1 LIPAGLDPA
10 FGINI
15 FKGKTGGEM
24 AFKYLMV
31 EKGPPVCWVK
41 FNRPPVNALN
51 TEMVLELEQV
61 FDELAADE
69 QTSVIILTGQGRAF
83 VAGADIAELS
93 GFSALD
99 ARRFA
104 QNGHRCLAKIAGIEK
119 VVIAAIN
126 GFALG
131 GGCEL
136 ALACDL
142 RIMVEGAKI
151 GQPEVKLG
159 LLPGFGGTQ
168 RLARLVGPGVAKEL
182 IFTGDNIDAAE
193 ALRLGLVNRVVKP
206 EELVPFVSELAAKIA
221 AQGPAAVRL
230 AKACINHGL
239 DTDLNTGC
247 AYEIEAFGVCFATGE
262 PAEGTRAFLEKR
274 NPQWKKGKE

>member
-1 LIPAGLDPA
+1 ME
-10 FGINI
+10 FR
-15 FKGKTGGEM
+15 
-24 AFKYLMV
+24 YLLV
-31 EKGPPVCWVK
+31 EEKPPVCWVR

-51 TEMVLELEQV
+51 TEMVLEIEQL
-61 FDELAADE
+61 FDELAKKPE
-69 QTSVIILTGQGRAF
+69 ILVIILTGQGKAF
-83 VAGADIAELS
+83 IAGADIAEMS
-93 GFSALD
+93 GFSALA

-104 QNGHRCLAKIAGIEK
+104 QQGHRCLDKIARIEK

-151 GQPEVKLG
+151 GQPEVNLG
-159 LLPGFGGTQ
+159 LIPGFGGTQ
-168 RLARLVGPGVAKEL
+168 RLARLVGPGIAKEL
-182 IFTGDNIDAAE
+182 IFSGEPVDAAE
-193 ALRLGLVNRVVKP
+193 AWRIGLVNRVVKP
-206 EELVPFVSELAAKIA
+206 EELLSVAAEVAERIA
-221 AQGPAAVRL
+221 SRGPAAVRL

-239 DTDLNTGC
+239 DTDLQTGC
-247 AYEIEAFGVCFATGE
+247 AYEIEAFGVCFASGE

-274 NPQWKKGKE
+274 NPDWKKGKE

>member
-1 LIPAGLDPA
+1 M
-10 FGINI
+10 
-15 FKGKTGGEM
+15 E
-24 AFKYLMV
+24 FKYLIV
-31 EKGPPVCWVK
+31 EKQAPVCWVK

-51 TEMVLELEQV
+51 TEMVLEIEKL
-61 FDELAADE
+61 FDELSVDND
-69 QTSVIILTGQGRAF
+69 TSIIVLTGQGKAF
-83 VAGADIAELS
+83 IAGADIAEMS
-93 GFSALD
+93 GFSALE
-99 ARRFA
+99 ARQFA
-104 QNGHRCLAKIAGIEK
+104 QNGHRCLNKIARIEK

-151 GQPEVKLG
+151 GQPEVNLG
-159 LLPGFGGTQ
+159 LIPGFGGTQ
-168 RLARLVGPGVAKEL
+168 RLARLVGPGAAKEL
-182 IFTGDNIDAAE
+182 IFTGEQIDAAE

-206 EELVPFVSELAAKIA
+206 EELIPVVSELAGIIA
-221 AQGPAAVRL
+221 ARGPAAVRL

-247 AYEIEAFGVCFATGE
+247 AYEIEAFGVCFASGE
-262 PAEGTRAFLEKR
+262 PAEGTKAFLQKR
-274 NPQWKKGKE
+274 KPEWKRKE

>member
-1 LIPAGLDPA
+1 MD
-10 FGINI
+10 
-15 FKGKTGGEM
+15 
-24 AFKYLMV
+24 FKYLIV
-31 EKGPPVCWVK
+31 EKSPPVCWVK

-51 TEMVLELEQV
+51 TEMVLEIERV
-61 FDELAADE
+61 FDALSLEDE
-69 QTSVIILTGQGRAF
+69 ISVIILTGQGKAF
-83 VAGADIAELS
+83 VAGADIAEMS
-93 GFSALD
+93 NFSASE

-151 GQPEVKLG
+151 GQPEVNLG

-168 RLARLVGPGVAKEL
+168 RLARLVGSGVAKEL
-182 IFTGDNIDAAE
+182 IFTGDNIDASE
-193 ALRLGLVNRVVKP
+193 ALRIGLVNRVVKP
-206 EELVPFVSELAAKIA
+206 EELIPCVSDLAAKIA
-221 AQGPAAVRL
+221 ARGPAAVRL
-230 AKACINHGL
+230 AKSCINRGL
-239 DTDLNTGC
+239 DTDLSTGC
-247 AYEIEAFGVCFATGE
+247 AYEIEAFAVCFATGE
-262 PAEGTRAFLEKR
+262 PREGTRAFLEKR
-274 NPQWKKGKE
+274 KPEWKKGEE